1 VSFLIMTHLSLC
13 PYNLIVLYSEERS
26 EGEYKLNYI
35 YRVRSFGFGNVHFI
49 VRLCHVTIALVF
61 KLVTWILRH
70 RGLAIAVCKAGLHSL
85 NCNRV
90 KDIDLYLYCMLYRI
104 FLVYHCIVLL
114 KVIASAIPNYDSLV
128 FVPI

>member
-1 VSFLIMTHLSLC
+1 VPFLIMTHLSLC
-13 PYNLIVLYSEERS
+13 PYNLIVLYSVERS

-35 YRVRSFGFGNVHFI
+35 YRVRSFGFGDVHFI

-70 RGLAIAVCKAGLHSL
+70 RGLAITVCKAGFTQSL
-85 NCNRV
+85 V
-90 KDIDLYLYCMLYRI
+90 KDIDLYLHCMLYRI